1 MWEYEAL
8 FDVQAEASDEPRLW
22 KTEPTELRV
31 GRMGYRTKTT
41 KAGPRLEADIYPIW
55 GKEEQRKARAARKN
69 ETPEAVRRN
78 NEERAKRYL
87 VQLADANFGE
97 QDLHVTLT
105 YAGTPPEYERA
116 RRDVRNF
123 CDRVRRLRAKHGLD
137 PLKYI
142 YSIEDNE
149 EGRKHRIHVHML
161 MNGGISR
168 GELEELWA
176 KGYANADR
184 LQPNENGLEAVARY
198 LTKQQ
203 ANRRR
208 WAASKNLT
216 KPKVRTSNTKTS
228 NARVRRIAQGFETEA
243 KEVMEK
249 LYPGYVFVSAK
260 VFYSDIVSGVYIRT
274 VMRQKS
280 GGKKQHERHRNH

>member
-8 FDVQAEASDEPRLW
+8 FDVQAQASDEPRLW
-22 KTEPTELRV
+22 MTEPTELRV

-105 YAGTPPEYERA
+105 YAGSPPEYEQA

-123 CDRVRRLRAKHGLD
+123 CDRVRRLRAKRGLD

-161 MNGGISR
+161 MNGGITR
-168 GELEELWA
+168 AELEALWA

-203 ANRRR
+203 KNRRR
-208 WAASKNLT
+208 WATSKNLT
-216 KPKVRTSNTKTS
+216 KPKVRVSNTKTS

-274 VMRQKS
+274 VMRRIPD
-280 GGKKQHERHRNH
+280 GGGCGG